1 MNNDNIITD
10 KINELL
16 SKSQEFL
23 RPFVSASLFLQRFD
37 YFILLLIILLFVACL
52 FTSTN
57 VMGGIALLIIVLT
70 ILKMLFIRGQNVEF
84 TLPNLI
90 LFGFLIIC
98 YISVLF
104 SPYVALSYK
113 GFFKTFV
120 YIAFYF
126 SMVQF
131 FRFNKNKI
139 VPLIFIMCF
148 MVTAESLYAI
158 LQSFQPLEAIATWQ
172 DVSYVN
178 EEHLLSR
185 VYGTLKPYNPNL
197 LCGYLLVGLASIN
210 TVAFWAFLGKH
221 KKTFTFSI
229 ASLIITLTAIFLT
242 GSRGGYLGAF
252 AVFIIAVIL
261 INILAEEYLSQ
272 NAHEA
277 WKKVC
282 ACFFGLAT
290 VAIVFSP
297 SILRRFLS
305 IFMLRGDSSTSFRMN
320 VYQSTWKMF
329 FDNWFSGVGV
339 GNETF
344 RNMYGL
350 YMKTGFDALSAY
362 SIYLEIL
369 VESGIF
375 AFLFIVSFF
384 VMIIKSAIK
393 FINGN
398 YRIEQKAIII
408 SIIIMLAGVFTHGLF
423 DTVFFRPQLQFMFWT
438 NIAIMTVILDDA
450 KDYEINNVEQIIMKL
465 SDFVTGKIKKIT
477 KGV

>member
-1 MNNDNIITD
+1 MNNGNIITD
-10 KINELL
+10 KINTFLL
-16 SKSQEFL
+16 KAQEFL

-37 YFILLLIILLFVACL
+37 YFILLLTILLFVACL

-57 VMGGIALLIIVLT
+57 VIGGFALLVIIFTV
-70 ILKMLFIRGQNVEF
+70 LKMLFIRGQNVEL

-90 LFGFLIIC
+90 LLAFLIIC
-98 YISVLF
+98 YISVLY

-113 GFFKTFV
+113 GFLKTFV

-139 VPLIFIMCF
+139 VPVIFIMCF
-148 MVTAESLYAI
+148 IVTLESIYAVF
-158 LQSFQPLEAIATWQ
+158 QSFQPLEAIATWQ
-172 DVSYVN
+172 DMSYVN
-178 EEHLLSR
+178 EENLLAR

-210 TVAFWAFLGKH
+210 TIAFWAFLGKH
-221 KKTFTFSI
+221 KKTFTFAI

-242 GSRGGYLGAF
+242 GSRGGYLGVF
-252 AVFIIAVIL
+252 AVFGAAIIL
-261 INILAEEYLSQ
+261 INMISKNYFSQ
-272 NAHEA
+272 KAQEA

-282 ACFFGLAT
+282 ACFLGLASA
-290 VAIVFSP
+290 AIVFSP
-297 SILRRFLS
+297 SILKRLLS

-329 FDNWFSGVGV
+329 LDNWFSGIGV

-375 AFLFIVSFF
+375 AFLFIISFF

-393 FINGN
+393 FINNN
-398 YRIEQKAIII
+398 YQMEQKAIII
-408 SIIIMLAGVFTHGLF
+408 SIIIMMSGVFTHGFF
-423 DTVFFRPQLQFMFWT
+423 DTVFFRPQLQFLFWT

-450 KDYEINNVEQIIMKL
+450 KDYEINNVEQIIMNL
-465 SDFVTGKIKKIT
+465 SDFVKDKIEKIKK
-477 KGV
+477 GV